1 MPGVFTKIALVNSPH
16 KGWTRGARVGC
27 PNGRTMQ
34 VVCGGHGE
42 IDTAVTRPKK
52 IAEDGGSGDLP
63 DAIADCRLLESRRV
77 AEK

>member
-1 MPGVFTKIALVNSPH
+1 
-16 KGWTRGARVGC
+16 
-27 PNGRTMQ
+27 MQ

-52 IAEDGGSGDLP
+52 IAEDGGSGDP
-63 DAIADCRLLESRRV
+63 RDAIADCRLLESRRV